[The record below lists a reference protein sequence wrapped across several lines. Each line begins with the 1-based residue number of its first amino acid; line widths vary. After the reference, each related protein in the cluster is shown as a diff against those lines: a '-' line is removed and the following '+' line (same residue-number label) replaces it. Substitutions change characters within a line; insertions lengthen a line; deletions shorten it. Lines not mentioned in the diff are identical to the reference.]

1 MPRFV
6 KVPLA
11 LMMATIG
18 VVLPLRSAFASTSGS
33 DDGSGTVTVG
43 ASDGSSSGG
52 SPGGP
57 SNGGGPA
64 GGSNPWTC
72 TSSPLLLN
80 DGGGVP
86 PGGPTPGGWFS
97 VTCTD
102 SSTGATTTRTEWIP
116 NQVAPSTPA
125 VDPRLVALQ
134 AENSL
139 DLPAPSLHFN
149 PSTASVVN
157 LPTWLWIGPGMW
169 HTYVVTASVGS
180 VSATA
185 VATPVSVGWSMG
197 DGGAV
202 TCDGP
207 GQTFDP
213 AQPSLLQASPCAY
226 TYAVSSAGQ
235 TSPDGNPDDASFVVH
250 ATVAW
255 SVSWTAQGAAG
266 GGSLPPL
273 STTASSRVRVEQ
285 VESIN
290 SGLVR
295 PTTLGPVDRAIVE

>member
-1 MPRFV
+1 VRGFV
-6 KVPLA
+6 KVVLA
-11 LMMATIG
+11 LTMTTVG
-18 VVLPLRSAFASTSGS
+18 VVLPLSAAFASASGG
-33 DDGSGTVTVG
+33 DGPGGTVTVG
-43 ASDGSSSGG
+43 ASDGGSSSG
-52 SPGGP
+52 SPGGLP
-57 SNGGGPA
+57 SGGGAA
-64 GGSNPWTC
+64 GGTNSWTC
-72 TSSPLLLN
+72 TSTPLVLN
-80 DGGGVP
+80 DGGGVL

-102 SSTGATTTRTEWIP
+102 SSTGATTTQTEWIP
-116 NQVAPSTPA
+116 NQVSPSTPA
-125 VDPRLVALQ
+125 VDPRQVALQ

-149 PSTASVVN
+149 PSTTSVVN
-157 LPTWLWIGPGMW
+157 LATWLWIGAGLW
-169 HTYVVTASVGS
+169 HAYVVTASVGS

-185 VATPVSVGWSMG
+185 VATPISVAWSMG
-197 DGGAV
+197 DGGEV

-213 AQPSLLQASPCAY
+213 AQPSVQQMNPCAY

-235 TSPDGNPDDASFVVH
+235 PSPDGNPDDASFEVH

-266 GGSLPPL
+266 GGALPGL
-273 STTASSRVRVEQ
+273 STTASARVRVEQ

-295 PTTLGPVDRAIVE
+295 PTNLGPLDRAMIG